1 MTLGAVQFLTVVAS
15 TLCAAD
21 AKVEILAMKH
31 DIQLIQASNFD
42 GVIGKFRDSAVSS
55 LWFFNDDNKK
65 DIAFL
70 DEYNKVATDLKGM
83 AKVCAISCTEFP
95 VFCKKNDVKETPA
108 VMLYPTNP
116 IPAFL
121 FQGKF
126 ESKPISGKL
135 SKLMPD
141 YTVKVTTEN
150 VDTFLTTDPSK
161 PKVLLFSNKNSPPTI
176 WKALS
181 SETVFKRT
189 VKFGFV
195 SQESTDVVQKYKVK
209 KFPAIYMQR
218 GSKAEIKEEYKNEMT
233 FTALKDWVNLH
244 SESGSGFE
252 VKGAG
257 GPEVSIEEAK
267 PWLVQEVPELTG
279 KSQQD
284 ICFKGEGLCVIYL
297 KDGAIAQAETDML
310 EGLSKKF
317 TSQLSDRGAKM
328 KWMWLNT
335 ALEPA
340 YKELFK
346 PAQLPSAVV
355 FNPHKRLRFASLDHG
370 EEGEVKGDQAGITNL
385 MDKVLGGDARFK
397 MVPGQKLPSWSQR
410 EAEKPGKKEL

>member
-1 MTLGAVQFLTVVAS
+1 
-15 TLCAAD
+15 
-21 AKVEILAMKH
+21 
-31 DIQLIQASNFD
+31 
-42 GVIGKFRDSAVSS
+42 
-55 LWFFNDDNKK
+55 
-65 DIAFL
+65 
-70 DEYNKVATDLKGM
+70 
-83 AKVCAISCTEFP
+83 
-95 VFCKKNDVKETPA
+95 
-108 VMLYPTNP
+108 
-116 IPAFL
+116 
-121 FQGKF
+121 
-126 ESKPISGKL
+126 
-135 SKLMPD
+135 
-141 YTVKVTTEN
+141 
-150 VDTFLTTDPSK
+150 
-161 PKVLLFSNKNSPPTI
+161 
-176 WKALS
+176 
-181 SETVFKRT
+181 

-218 GSKAEIKEEYKNEMT
+218 GSKAEIKEEYKGEMT
-233 FTALKDWVNLH
+233 FIALKDWVNLH

>member
-1 MTLGAVQFLTVVAS
+1 
-15 TLCAAD
+15 
-21 AKVEILAMKH
+21 
-31 DIQLIQASNFD
+31 
-42 GVIGKFRDSAVSS
+42 VSS
-55 LWFFNDDNKK
+55 LWFFHEDNKQ
-65 DIAFL
+65 DASFL
-70 DEYNKVATDLKGM
+70 DDYNKVAGDLKGM
-83 AKVCAISCTEFP
+83 AKVCAISCTDFP
-95 VFCKKNDVKETPA
+95 VFCKKNDIKETPT
-108 VMLYPTNP
+108 VMIYPTNP
-116 IPAFL
+116 IPAFA
-121 FQGKF
+121 FQGKM
-126 ESKPISGKL
+126 ESKPIASKI
-135 SKLMPD
+135 SKLLPD
-141 YTVKVTTEN
+141 YSVTVTPENADTFVTTE
-150 VDTFLTTDPSK
+150 PSK
-161 PKVLLFSNKNSPPTI
+161 PKVLLFSDKKSPPTI

-181 SETVFKRT
+181 SETVFRRT

-195 SQESTDVVQKYKVK
+195 SKESSDIVQKYKVK
-209 KFPAIYMQR
+209 KFPAVYMHR
-218 GSKAEIKEEYKNEMT
+218 GAKAEIKEEYKGEMT

-257 GPEVSIEEAK
+257 GQTEESIEEAK
-267 PWLVQEVPELTG
+267 PWLVQEVPELTA

-297 KDGAIAQAETDML
+297 NDGTITQGQTDML

-340 YKELFK
+340 YKELFN

-355 FNPHKRLRFASLDHG
+355 FNPHKRLRFAILDHG
-370 EEGEVKGDQAGITNL
+370 EEGEIKGDKNGISNL

-397 MVPGQKLPSWSQR
+397 MVPGQKLPAWSQR
-410 EAEKPGKKEL
+410 EVAHKPGKKEL